1 MISNIKS
8 RKSMALSALSILGK
22 LALFSL
28 RVISSFASD
37 KPSKSRYSAGK
48 AQQLYEEGAITGS
61 ECVRHI
67 QGD

>member
-8 RKSMALSALSILGK
+8 RKSMALTALSILGK
-22 LALFSL
+22 LALLSL
-28 RVISSFASD
+28 RIISSFASD
-37 KPSKSRYSAGK
+37 KPSQSRYTTGK

-61 ECVRHI
+61 EYVRHI